1 MLTTEDYWMGRDKK
15 FPGDMTQ
22 QIRDNVAILIPRV
35 NLLFQRM
42 GKVPVIN
49 SGWRPA
55 TVNKQ
60 VGGSLKSN
68 HITGR
73 AIDIN
78 DDDGSIDDW
87 CMKNLKELEAV
98 GLWLEH
104 PSKTPRW
111 CHLQSISHKS
121 GNRVFM
127 P

>member
-1 MLTTEDYWMGRDKK
+1 MITMEDYWMGRDKK
-15 FPGDMTQ
+15 YPGDMTQ
-22 QIRDNVAILIPRV
+22 QIRDNVNILLPRV
-35 NLLFQRM
+35 NLLM
-42 GKVPVIN
+42 DIAGKVGKVN

-73 AIDIN
+73 AIDLN
-78 DDDGSIDDW
+78 DDDGSIDEW
-87 CMKNLKELEAV
+87 CMNNLKELEKV

-111 CHLQSISHKS
+111 CHLQSISPRS
-121 GNRVFM
+121 GNRVFL